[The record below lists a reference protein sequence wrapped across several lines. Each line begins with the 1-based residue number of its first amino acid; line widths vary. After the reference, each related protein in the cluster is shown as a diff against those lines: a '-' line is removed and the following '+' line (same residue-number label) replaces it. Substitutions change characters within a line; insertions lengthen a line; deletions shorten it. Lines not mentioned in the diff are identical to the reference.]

1 MNAIRLLAQEIS
13 GGIVHCVGAPCTLC
27 DLSIL
32 ADRSTRFLL
41 FNVMLPI
48 AALMILIGG
57 ILLLTARGN
66 QQQQTQGKA
75 VLTYAVWGMIIAFA
89 AWLIITTLLAT
100 LGYKATWYAFPD
112 PSSCVAATGG
122 TNGGGGG
129 GNEAYC
135 IFNGQARC
143 TNVGSCDVCT
153 GEGGGCTAAKPS
165 ECGGSGGN
173 EAYCIFG
180 GRARCT
186 NVGECRVCTNEGA
199 EGCATTRPSTCN

>member
-13 GGIVHCVGAPCTLC
+13 GGIVHCVGDPCTLC

-32 ADRSTRFLL
+32 ADRFTRFLL

-57 ILLLTARGN
+57 ILLLTARDN

-75 VLTYAVWGMIIAFA
+75 VFTYAIYGMIFAFA
-89 AWLIITTLLAT
+89 AWLIVSTLLAT
-100 LGYKATWYAFPD
+100 LGYKGTWYAFPD
-112 PSSCVAATGG
+112 PSQCVAGG
-122 TNGGGGG
+122 GGGGNGGGGG

-143 TNVGSCDVCT
+143 TNVGSCDVCAN
-153 GEGGGCTAAKPS
+153 EGGGCT
-165 ECGGSGGN
+165 
-173 EAYCIFG
+173 
-180 GRARCT
+180 
-186 NVGECRVCTNEGA
+186 
-199 EGCATTRPSTCN
+199 TTRPSTCN